1 MEVQP
6 WQGTGSRSTIF
17 AYPLPAIA
25 IAELLGVPPEDRDR
39 FKRWADDL
47 TVFMEGVGS
56 AQNGMDMRMRTPMFG
71 PRLLFPRMPC
81 SSRFKGLVSGLRG

>member
-25 IAELLGVPPEDRDR
+25 IAELLGVPPEDR

-56 AQNGMDMRMRTPMFG
+56 AQNGMDMRMRTPMSG